1 MSEAF
6 AESAT
11 SNESTEQELPS
22 GPAPEDTLGA
32 GIFEESANLNDE
44 TGGVEEQPRASDA
57 LAAPVEEEPAGT
69 IDNESPEQQGLRQ
82 ADYTKKTE
90 QLAREREEFQSRRAE
105 VEHMRAQLIQQ
116 QQQQAELLQRMTGQ
130 VEQQNAPLST
140 EEALQLQ
147 VQNAQTYEERHHA
160 ENTLRGYQHLQE
172 QNQNQITAALAQQR
186 EEILAAVQEQYGTT
200 LQQFTKRQNQ
210 ERINHYRTQAEEARA
225 AYGEDVD
232 RSDVINFVR
241 NNLGEKGA
249 DGEVLTIAQL
259 VGMKTGKPAAE
270 RQAARAE
277 QRAQRFVAKG
287 NVTPRGAQGANV
299 TDKGGPLTRAE
310 ALAIIESNPFPGTA
324 M

>member
-6 AESAT
+6 AESAAA
-11 SNESTEQELPS
+11 SESTEQELPS

-44 TGGVEEQPRASDA
+44 PSDAEEQPQAEDA
-57 LAAPVEEEPAGT
+57 LAAPVEEQSTGT

-90 QLAREREEFQSRRAE
+90 QLAREREEFAAQRAE
-105 VEHMRAQLIQQ
+105 VEQMRAQLIQQ
-116 QQQQAELLQRMTGQ
+116 QTQQAELLQRMTGQ
-130 VEQQNAPLST
+130 VEQQTAPPTT
-140 EEALQLQ
+140 EQALQQQ
-147 VQNAQTYEERHHA
+147 VANAQTYEERQHA

-186 EEILAAVQEQYGTT
+186 EEILAAVQEQYGAP
-200 LQQFTKRQNQ
+200 LQDFTARQNE
-210 ERINHYRTQAEEARA
+210 ERVSHFRAQAEEARA
-225 AYGEDVD
+225 AYGDTVD
-232 RSDVINFVR
+232 QPEVVNFIR

-249 DGEVLTIAQL
+249 DGQPLTIAQL

-270 RQAARAE
+270 RQEARAATR
-277 QRAQRFVAKG
+277 QQRFVAKG
-287 NVTPRGAQGANV
+287 NVSPQSAQGANV